1 MQLFGGRSTA
11 PGQPSA
17 SAATASGAAGD
28 VIRDGSIETFGTDV
42 IEQSMKVPVLVDF
55 WAPWCGPCKQLGPVL
70 EKVVKAAKGKV
81 RLVKINIDENPE
93 IAQQLR
99 IQSVPTV
106 YAFVG
111 GQPVTGFAGAQPESQ
126 IKALIDKLVGSQG
139 GDDDAANVL
148 EAANAAMEAGDIQSA
163 AGLFSAIMQ
172 EEPEN
177 AEAVGGFARCL
188 ISSGQLD
195 DAGGV
200 LDGVVPEIAGHAAI
214 AGAKA
219 ALELAREAGDLGDP
233 RELESRLEKDGDD
246 HEARYRLATSMFL
259 RGRIEESI
267 GQLLAIVRREREWNE
282 EAARK
287 QLVRFFQA
295 LGPTH
300 PQTLKG
306 RRMLSSVL
314 FS

>member
-1 MQLFGGRSTA
+1 M
-11 PGQPSA
+11 
-17 SAATASGAAGD
+17 
-28 VIRDGSIETFGTDV
+28 IRDGSIETFGTDV

-148 EAANAAMEAGDIQSA
+148 EAAKAAMEAGDIQSA

-233 RELESRLEKDGDD
+233 
-246 HEARYRLATSMFL
+246 
-259 RGRIEESI
+259 
-267 GQLLAIVRREREWNE
+267 
-282 EAARK
+282 
-287 QLVRFFQA
+287 
-295 LGPTH
+295 
-300 PQTLKG
+300 
-306 RRMLSSVL
+306 
-314 FS
+314 